1 MDDNYLFMKIIEE
14 RFLRSRDNYIMDNG
28 DFLTP
33 EQQSLASGFFM
44 RNRSQGAFLYGGYE
58 DAERKI
64 PVFMPDYTGVS
75 DEEQLDEYFR
85 NDPGSCPLV
94 ILDLTIPKAEK
105 AVLTHR
111 DYLGA
116 LMGEGIRREKA
127 GDIIVRPKGAQI
139 IVLRELGEYLKDSMT
154 SVGRATVTAEIKDI
168 SSLDTGEIRT
178 EEKSFSV
185 PSPRLDNVVSAVF
198 GISRKSALEAI
209 SRGLVF
215 VDSVISMKP
224 DSHLKDGQKLV
235 LRGKGKVIYH
245 GVTGKSRKGN
255 PYIKV
260 TRYI

>member
-1 MDDNYLFMKIIEE
+1 MKIIEE

-116 LMGEGIRREKA
+116 LMGLGVKRSVI
-127 GDIIVRPKGAQI
+127 GDIIVHEDGADI
-139 IVLRELGEYLKDSMT
+139 IVLKD
-154 SVGRATVTAEIKDI
+154 
-168 SSLDTGEIRT
+168 
-178 EEKSFSV
+178 
-185 PSPRLDNVVSAVF
+185 
-198 GISRKSALEAI
+198 
-209 SRGLVF
+209 
-215 VDSVISMKP
+215 
-224 DSHLKDGQKLV
+224 
-235 LRGKGKVIYH
+235 
-245 GVTGKSRKGN
+245 
-255 PYIKV
+255 
-260 TRYI
+260 